1 LFGDYHF
8 NHVVVLLSA
17 QTQKL
22 GAAMLFFELTSLAI
36 AIAAALVAGWL
47 GYRKFGAKAEKIK
60 NELGV

>member
-47 GYRKFGAKAEKIK
+47 GYRKFTAQ
-60 NELGV
+60 